1 MKKSFKKVLFYIG
14 GLLLLAIGINI
25 SKLAGLG
32 ISPVSAIPYALELIW
47 GIELGK
53 ATMAFHIVFIL
64 LQILLLRRRYK
75 PIQVLQIVCVYI
87 LGVFIRYTGP
97 EYLLAWLPGASSYLM
112 RIAYL
117 LVSIVI
123 IGIGVAFYLIPG
135 FFPLP
140 AEGFMQA
147 IVDYSNNRFKFA
159 NVKVAVDSISVLISA
174 ILSLIFLRELRTVR
188 EGTILAALL
197 VGRVVGYIY
206 KKYRENIIHW
216 IEN

>member
-1 MKKSFKKVLFYIG
+1 MKKNFKKVLFYIG

-32 ISPVSAIPYALELIW
+32 ISPVSAIPYAFELIW
-47 GIELGK
+47 GVELGR
-53 ATMAFHIVFIL
+53 ATTIFHIVFIV
-64 LQILLLRRRYK
+64 LQILLLRKRYR
-75 PIQVLQIVCVYI
+75 PVQVLQIVCVYI
-87 LGVFIRYTGP
+87 LGIFIRYTGP
-97 EYLLAWLPGASSYLM
+97 DYLLAWLPAASNYIIKIL
-112 RIAYL
+112 YL

-174 ILSLIFLRELRTVR
+174 ILSIIFLKELSTVR

-206 KKYRENIIHW
+206 KKYREELIHW